1 MRYQNVIALN
11 AINAA
16 TAGAQNSSQIDS
28 RLLFSMSVQVVA
40 AGAPVGVVKVQVS
53 NDEGSSIPI
62 PFSPT
67 NWVDLP
73 SISVAISASG
83 NFLIPKFDLC
93 YNYVRI
99 VYTKTSG
106 TGSITAEVKSL
117 GA

>member
-1 MRYQNVIALN
+1 MRYQNVVALN
-11 AINAA
+11 AIDAS
-16 TAGAQNSSQIDS
+16 TVGAQNSSQIDA
-28 RLLFSMSVQVVA
+28 RLLFNMSVQVIA

-53 NDEGSSIPI
+53 NDEGSSIPQ

-73 SISVAISASG
+73 SATIAVATAG
-83 NFLIPKFDLC
+83 QLLIPKFDLC